1 MRKVIRLVPKGV
13 RTAPVDKLSLVCGFS
28 RRKKHSGLLCRQ
40 DEVSQLFFPEA
51 RLMFRT
57 RSRRRSSR
65 QRPVGFVGKARG
77 VLHPRVQQVG
87 PEQFGIVCVDCAKV
101 RSKFLLADFYG
112 RLLIPPTTVCHTRP
126 ALDAAIAQV
135 RQAFASHQLRD
146 GLVAIERT
154 GRYHRVVQRAFAA
167 AGFETR
173 ILHPFVTKQYRQ
185 PVDPGNKTD
194 DTDLNAIHRATV
206 TGCALLEATRDE
218 AWTTLQL
225 VIRHRRDLVRKGAA
239 LNCQIRDHLEAA
251 LPGYAAC
258 FDKFWVSPIPWHL
271 LRHFPTAE
279 QLRAAGV
286 TTLGHSLRQA
296 GIRFQQRTV
305 QTVFDWAGQAASG
318 DIAASQHHRSA
329 LTLYDDR
336 ARKTL
341 EIQALEREIAGRLV
355 QTPYLL
361 LLSFP
366 GINVVSAAD
375 FAGEAGPIGHY
386 ANSKSITGR
395 AGLRPSRYQSDQI
408 DKANGPLVRNCNRAL
423 RAAILGIA
431 DNLVTCNHHFQYLA
445 TQWASQG
452 KDPRHTRVK
461 VGLRFC
467 RIAFQ
472 MVAGGQVFRH
482 PCIQGRHYILDKLTA
497 FHRDHDTGMTDVLRD
512 LQAAVA
518 QIPAREYAAEGR
530 PLQEELEKIQHGR
543 RRGPQLLGDILP
555 LVLARLGVGAVQLA
569 ESGE

>member
-1 MRKVIRLVPKGV
+1 MS
-13 RTAPVDKLSLVCGFS
+13 TA
-28 RRKKHSGLLCRQ
+28 
-40 DEVSQLFFPEA
+40 
-51 RLMFRT
+51 
-57 RSRRRSSR
+57 RSRKRPATR
-65 QRPVGFVGKARG
+65 RPVTTVGKPRG
-77 VLHPRVQQVG
+77 VLHPRVQLVG
-87 PEQFGIVCVDCAKV
+87 PEHFGILCFDCAKA

-112 RLLIPPTTVCHTRP
+112 RVLIPPTEVAHNRP
-126 ALDAAIAQV
+126 DLDAAIAQV
-135 RQAFASHQLRD
+135 RHAFVEQQLRD

-154 GRYHRVVQRAFAA
+154 GRYHRVVQRTFAA

-173 ILHPFVTKQYRQ
+173 ILHPFTTKQYRQ

-194 DTDLNAIHRATV
+194 DTDLTAIHRATV

-251 LPGYAAC
+251 LPGFAAC
-258 FDKFWVSPIPWHL
+258 FDKFWDSPIPWHL

-305 QTVFDWAGQAASG
+305 QTVLDWAQQAAPG
-318 DIAASQHHRSA
+318 DIAAAQHHRIA
-329 LTLYDDR
+329 LALYDDR
-336 ARKTL
+336 QRKTQ

-355 QTPYLL
+355 QTPYVL

-375 FAGEAGPIGHY
+375 FASEMGPIEHY
-386 ANSKSITGR
+386 ANPKSITGR
-395 AGLRPSRYQSDQI
+395 AGLRPSRYQSDQV
-408 DKANGPLVRNCNRAL
+408 DQANGPLVRNCNRSL

-431 DNLVTCNHHFQYLA
+431 DTLTLCNHHFRALA
-445 TQWASQG
+445 THWSSQG
-452 KDPRHTRVK
+452 KDPRDIHVR

-472 MVAGGQVFRH
+472 MVAGRQVFRH
-482 PCIQGRHYILDKLTA
+482 PCLQGRHYILDKLNA
-497 FHRDHDTGMTDVLRD
+497 FHREHDTGMVEVLRD
-512 LQAAVA
+512 LQGAIG
-518 QIPAREYAAEGR
+518 QLPQPEYAAEAR
-530 PLQEELEKIQHGR
+530 PLQEELQRIHEGR

-555 LVLARLGVGAVQLA
+555 IVLARLGVGVVQSPG
-569 ESGE
+569 SGE

>member
-1 MRKVIRLVPKGV
+1 MS
-13 RTAPVDKLSLVCGFS
+13 TA
-28 RRKKHSGLLCRQ
+28 
-40 DEVSQLFFPEA
+40 
-51 RLMFRT
+51 
-57 RSRRRSSR
+57 RSRKRPSPR
-65 QRPVGFVGKARG
+65 RPVTTVGKPRG

-87 PEQFGIVCVDCAKV
+87 PEHFGILCFDCAKA

-112 RLLIPPTTVCHTRP
+112 RVLIPPTEVAHNRP
-126 ALDAAIAQV
+126 DLDAAVAQV
-135 RQAFASHQLRD
+135 RQAFAEQQLRD

-194 DTDLNAIHRATV
+194 DTDLTAIHRATV

-258 FDKFWVSPIPWHL
+258 FDKFWQSPIPWHL
-271 LRHFPTAE
+271 LQHFPTTE

-286 TTLGHSLRQA
+286 TTLCHSLRQA

-305 QTVFDWAGQAASG
+305 QTVLDWAEQAAPG
-318 DIAASQHHRSA
+318 DIAAPQHHRIA
-329 LTLYDDR
+329 LALYDDR
-336 ARKTL
+336 LRKTQ

-355 QTPYLL
+355 QTPYVL

-375 FAGEAGPIGHY
+375 FAGEMGPIEHY
-386 ANSKSITGR
+386 ANAKSITGR
-395 AGLRPSRYQSDQI
+395 AGLRPSRYQSDQV

-431 DNLVTCNHHFQYLA
+431 DNLVVCNHHFQQLA

-461 VGLRFC
+461 VALRFC

-472 MVAGGQVFRH
+472 MVAGRQVFRH
-482 PCIQGRHYILDKLTA
+482 PCIQGRHAILDKLNA
-497 FHRDHDTGMTDVLRD
+497 FHREHDTGMADVLRD
-512 LQAAVA
+512 LQGAIG
-518 QIPAREYAAEGR
+518 QLPQPEYAAEAR
-530 PLQEELEKIQHGR
+530 PLQEELQRIQAGR
-543 RRGPQLLGDILP
+543 RRGPQLIGDILP
-555 LVLARLGVGAVQLA
+555 IVLARLGVGVVQSA